1 VIPVIAVGFCL
12 LFGLLLWFVI
22 GSRGRWTAK
31 LAAIAV
37 SSAFTFMVWDALDTF
52 SGWPTQQSPPE
63 RALLVSST
71 VEDLGCWPTRP
82 TSASRDRIA
91 CRSRDSSTHRLT
103 WRTRSRARAGRSRSG
118 ASRRRRATVG
128 HRGSCVSTCCRRPQI
143 PESNNTPGRDRAQA
157 ARSAQ
162 CARTVAMSSTTSTG
176 FETYPSK
183 PAARKRSRL
192 PRMA

>member
-1 VIPVIAVGFCL
+1 MIPVIAVGFCL

-71 VEDLGCWPTRP
+71 VDEPGLLAHKADEREP
-82 TSASRDRIA
+82 
-91 CRSRDSSTHRLT
+91 RS
-103 WRTRSRARAGRSRSG
+103 
-118 ASRRRRATVG
+118 
-128 HRGSCVSTCCRRPQI
+128 
-143 PESNNTPGRDRAQA
+143 
-157 ARSAQ
+157 
-162 CARTVAMSSTTSTG
+162 
-176 FETYPSK
+176 Y
-183 PAARKRSRL
+183 RL
-192 PRMA
+192 PYSRQLHAQVDMANTLARQGRQVEIRRVPSAPGDGRAPRIMRVHLLSTPADPRKQQHSRP